1 MRILLLSTFLYLIV
15 VAVVLYFR
23 PGFMFRADGTWK
35 EFGLESSEAT
45 SPFPFWLF
53 CITWAIV
60 SFFLSSALV
69 KTFSGG
75 GGVVALVAGPTA
87 AAVASQEDLLQ
98 PLAPPLTKGKKKEKE
113 PKPGYYKLNTA
124 ATKKNGVPRYI
135 YLGPEISDDE
145 STSSEAD

>member
-1 MRILLLSTFLYLIV
+1 
-15 VAVVLYFR
+15 
-23 PGFMFRADGTWK
+23 MFRADGTWK
-35 EFGLESSEAT
+35 EFGIESSEAT

-60 SFFLSSALV
+60 SFFVSSALV
-69 KTFSGG
+69 KTFFAGE
-75 GGVVALVAGPTA
+75 GVAALAAVATGPTA
-87 AAVASQEDLLQ
+87 AAMAASQEDMLQ
-98 PLAPPLTKGKKKEKE
+98 PLAPPSNTKGKKKEKE

-145 STSSEAD
+145 STASSEAD